1 MRWLVSSTF
10 STVSILINSTR
21 NPLKRT
27 SSYETFCWKS
37 CRQTTLPD
45 DSNEPLGSPFPLHS
59 IRIEEWGFDQ
69 FWMPVIAGLCFL
81 PLFIIAVYFLN
92 QLPQPNEGDVADR
105 SKRSVMNSSQRW
117 AFFRTF
123 LPAMMMLLLVYFFS
137 DRLPGFSR
145 QLHAGNTQGNR
156 L

>member
-1 MRWLVSSTF
+1 
-10 STVSILINSTR
+10 
-21 NPLKRT
+21 
-27 SSYETFCWKS
+27 
-37 CRQTTLPD
+37 
-45 DSNEPLGSPFPLHS
+45 
-59 IRIEEWGFDQ
+59 
-69 FWMPVIAGLCFL
+69 MPVIAGLCFL

-92 QLPQPNEGDVADR
+92 QLPQPNEVDVADR